1 MCTNINKTITGK
13 NIIINDISRLESIN
27 IKNIIRVEDEESL
40 KKLIIECSKRNNKIT
55 TLGTQ
60 HSQGGQSIY
69 DDAIVL
75 DMKYYNRILNLN
87 IDDKLITV
95 QSGITWEKIQNY
107 INPHNLSIKSMQ
119 SSNSFTVG
127 GSLSANIHG
136 RDINNSL
143 IIDTVESFRLLVS
156 SGKVIKVSR
165 DENFELFRLVIGG
178 YGLFGVIMDVTI
190 SLCENSILKKKI
202 DIINYKSFPEFFN
215 VNVLNNS
222 NAALFMAW
230 PSIAP
235 SSYLSEIVVT
245 TWEKS
250 NNRILDDRL
259 LNLGKEKHV
268 LRDKT
273 IYSWSRKSNV
283 GKEFRWALQKY
294 FYARKGSQL
303 FLSRNNAMRPPTT
316 PQKFLDYK
324 SDKYTDILQE
334 YFIPIHNFQKFL
346 EGMYDLSKIC
356 KMNLLAITIRY
367 VGKNEESFLSYS
379 QNKQFSIM
387 ISSNIP
393 ISKEGKEKSI
403 RTTRKLVDL
412 AIQCSGLYY
421 LTYQRFPSK
430 SQMKRAYPMI
440 DKFFEMKRYYDKDE
454 LFMNKFYK
462 HYK

>member
-1 MCTNINKTITGK
+1 
-13 NIIINDISRLESIN
+13 
-27 IKNIIRVEDEESL
+27 
-40 KKLIIECSKRNNKIT
+40 
-55 TLGTQ
+55 
-60 HSQGGQSIY
+60 
-69 DDAIVL
+69 
-75 DMKYYNRILNLN
+75 
-87 IDDKLITV
+87 
-95 QSGITWEKIQNY
+95 
-107 INPHNLSIKSMQ
+107 
-119 SSNSFTVG
+119 
-127 GSLSANIHG
+127 
-136 RDINNSL
+136 
-143 IIDTVESFRLLVS
+143 
-156 SGKVIKVSR
+156 
-165 DENFELFRLVIGG
+165 
-178 YGLFGVIMDVTI
+178 MDVTI

-294 FYARKGSQL
+294 FYARKGSLL
-303 FLSRNNAMRPPTT
+303 FLSRNNAMRPPAT

-334 YFIPIHNFQKFL
+334 YFIPIQNFQKFL
-346 EGMYDLSKIC
+346 EGMYNLIKIC

-387 ISSNIP
+387 ISSNIS

-412 AIQCSGLYY
+412 AIQCSGVYY

-440 DKFFEMKRYYDKDE
+440 DKFFEMKRYYDKNE

>member
-1 MCTNINKTITGK
+1 MCKNINKTITGK
-13 NIIINDISRLESIN
+13 NIIIKDTSRLESIS

-40 KKLIIECSKRNNKIT
+40 KKMIVECSKSNTKISI
-55 TLGTQ
+55 LGTQ
-60 HSQGGQSIY
+60 HSQGGHSIY

-95 QSGITWEKIQNY
+95 QSGITWEKIQNH
-107 INPHNLSIKSMQ
+107 INPYNLSIKAMQ

-136 RDINNSL
+136 RDINYSL

-156 SGKVIKVSR
+156 SGKTINVSR

-294 FYARKGSQL
+294 FYARKGSLL

-324 SDKYTDILQE
+324 SNKYTDILQE
-334 YFIPIHNFQKFL
+334 YFIPIQNFQKFL
-346 EGMYDLSKIC
+346 EGMYDLIKIC

-387 ISSNIP
+387 ISSNIS

-412 AIQCSGLYY
+412 AIQCSGVYY

-440 DKFFEMKRYYDKDE
+440 DKFFEMKRYYDKNE

>member
-1 MCTNINKTITGK
+1 MSTNINKTITGK
-13 NIIINDISRLESIN
+13 NIIINDTSRLESIR
-27 IKNIIRVEDEESL
+27 IKNIIRVKDEESL
-40 KKLIIECSKRNNKIT
+40 KKMIVECSKRKKKIT
-55 TLGTQ
+55 IIGTQ

-95 QSGITWEKIQNY
+95 QSGITWKKIQTH
-107 INPHNLSIKSMQ
+107 INPHNLSIKAMQ

-143 IIDTVESFRLLVS
+143 IIGTVESFRLLIS
-156 SGKVIKVSR
+156 SGKIINVSR

-178 YGLFGVIMDVTI
+178 YGLFGIIMDVTI
-190 SLCENSILKKKI
+190 SLCNNSLLQKKV
-202 DIINYKSFPEFFN
+202 DIIHYTDFPEFFN

-235 SSYLSEIVVT
+235 SSYLSEIVIT
-245 TWEKS
+245 MWEKS
-250 NNRILDDRL
+250 NNQILDDKL

-273 IYSWSRKSNV
+273 IYSLSRKSNV
-283 GKEFRWALQKY
+283 GKELRWALQKY

-303 FLSRNNAMRPPTT
+303 LLSRNNAMGPPTT

-324 SDKYTDILQE
+324 SNKYTDILQE
-334 YFIPIHNFQKFL
+334 YFIPIQNFQKFL
-346 EGMYDLSKIC
+346 EGMYDLIKIC

-367 VGKNEESFLSYS
+367 IEKNEESFLSYS

-393 ISKEGKEKSI
+393 LSKEGKDRSI
-403 RTTRKLVDL
+403 STTRKLVNL

-430 SQMKRAYPMI
+430 SQLKKSYPMI

-454 LFMNKFYK
+454 LFMNKFYE
-462 HYK
+462 YYR